1 MNDDHMVFL
10 MNFENL
16 SEAIRSI
23 NSFWQLARIPE
34 DTV

>member
-23 NSFWQLARIPE
+23 NAFRQAASIPE